1 MTRLGDGIF
10 SDAEWTELAA
20 GFAFSPRQAQVVR
33 CILRGLGDKQIAGEL
48 GISIPTVR
56 FHLSAVF
63 AKIGV
68 RDRCELLIHIFSR
81 FRADCRTA
89 SCARTN

>member
-1 MTRLGDGIF
+1 MTHSADRIF
-10 SDAEWTELAA
+10 SDPEWTQLAA
-20 GFAFSPRQAQVVR
+20 GLALSPRQAQVVH
-33 CILRGLGDKQIAGEL
+33 CILRTLSDKQIAREL

-68 RDRCELLIHIFSR
+68 RDRCELLIHLFAR
-81 FRADCRTA
+81 FRAACRTA
-89 SCARTN
+89 GCPRTN

>member
-1 MTRLGDGIF
+1 MTCLGDGIF

-20 GFAFSPRQAQVVR
+20 GLAFSPRQAQVVH
-33 CILRGLGDKQIAGEL
+33 CILRALSDKQIAREL

-63 AKIGV
+63 ARIGV
-68 RDRCELLIHIFSR
+68 RDRCELLIYIFSR
-81 FRADCRTA
+81 FRAGCRTA
-89 SCARTN
+89 GCARTN

>member
-1 MTRLGDGIF
+1 MTHSADRIF
-10 SDAEWTELAA
+10 SDAEWTQLAA
-20 GFAFSPRQAQVVR
+20 GLAFSPRQAQVVH
-33 CILRGLGDKQIAGEL
+33 CILRALGDKQIAAEL

-68 RDRCELLIHIFSR
+68 QDRCELLIHIFSR

-89 SCARTN
+89 GRNRTN

>member
-20 GFAFSPRQAQVVR
+20 GLAFLPRQAQVVR
-33 CILRGLGDKQIAGEL
+33 CILRALGDKQIAREL

-56 FHLSAVF
+56 FHISAVF

-68 RDRCELLIHIFSR
+68 RDRCELLITTF
-81 FRADCRTA
+81 CKN
-89 SCARTN
+89 C

>member
-1 MTRLGDGIF
+1 MTRSADRIF
-10 SDAEWTELAA
+10 SDAEWTQLAA
-20 GFAFSPRQAQVVR
+20 GLAFSPRQTQVVH
-33 CILRGLGDKQIAGEL
+33 CILRALGDKQIAGEL

-56 FHLSAVF
+56 FHISAVF

-68 RDRCELLIHIFSR
+68 QDRCELLIHVFSR

-89 SCARTN
+89 GCARTN